1 MFEARKKSTR
11 CALIL
16 TDQTEKKGC
25 RLSPFEC
32 EDKGVY
38 NEVNDRSPRHEERAQ
53 DAPLSSVWWSEVI
66 ENRIMKRYLFQFTF
80 CKICLPHIDF
90 INHY

>member
-53 DAPLSSVWWSEVI
+53 DAPLSSVWWSKYI
-66 ENRIMKRYLFQFTF
+66 QNRI
-80 CKICLPHIDF
+80 
-90 INHY
+90 